1 MEAIGSVT
9 IIGTGNVASHLG
21 TAFFEKGIRIDGV
34 VGRNIRETEELCS
47 VWNAH
52 NIKDP
57 SDIDSDLALICV
69 HDDSIEEVVLK
80 IPSHVKIAYTS
91 GSVPLS
97 SFSARGSIGVFYP
110 LQTFSK
116 NKPVDVFQVPFLI
129 EANTEIFAQ
138 ELFDLAGKISRHV
151 VFADS
156 DTRRI
161 YHLAAVWVNNFTNH
175 MAYKA
180 CEILENHQLDFK
192 LLLPLL
198 NETVNKLSELDPYS
212 AQTGPAR
219 RGDLQTIQ
227 KHEQMQ
233 EGIQQ
238 ELYRLITR
246 SIIETY
252 KNEKL

>member
-21 TAFFEKGIRIDGV
+21 TALFEKGIRITGV
-34 VGRNIRETEELCS
+34 VGRNLNETKDLCTA
-47 VWNAH
+47 WNAQQ
-52 NIKDP
+52 IQDL
-57 SDIDSDLALICV
+57 SEIDSDLVLICV
-69 HDDSIEEVVLK
+69 HDDSIEEVVQK

-97 SFSARGSIGVFYP
+97 SFSFRTSIGVFYP

-116 NKPVDVFQVPFLI
+116 NKPVDIFEVPFLI
-129 EANTEIFAQ
+129 EANSEIFAQ
-138 ELFDLAGKISRHV
+138 ELFDLAWKVSRNV
-151 VFADS
+151 IFANS

-175 MAYKA
+175 MAHQA
-180 CEILENHQLDFK
+180 HEILEKNQLDFK

-198 NETVNKLSELDPYS
+198 KETVNKLNELDPYS

-219 RGDLQTIQ
+219 RGDLLTIQ

-238 ELYRLITR
+238 ELYTLITR

-252 KNEKL
+252 KNDKL